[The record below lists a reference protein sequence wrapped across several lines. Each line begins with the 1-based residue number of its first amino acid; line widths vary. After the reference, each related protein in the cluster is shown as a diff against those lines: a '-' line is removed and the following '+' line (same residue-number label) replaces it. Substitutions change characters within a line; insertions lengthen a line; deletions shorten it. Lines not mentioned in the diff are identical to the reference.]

1 MCDYPYVYFY
11 NADSSLL
18 NLHQYRIDS
27 SKFSV
32 GNKYDT
38 CPNFIRAVIK
48 VQQEK
53 EDILT
58 LDEAES
64 IVKWKIIIHEPDA
77 FDVGPQTSGL
87 SDFDRLNLERQQN
100 KKIKSTIKYC

>member
-1 MCDYPYVYFY
+1 M
-11 NADSSLL
+11 
-18 NLHQYRIDS
+18 
-27 SKFSV
+27 
-32 GNKYDT
+32 GNKCDS

-48 VQQEK
+48 IQQGK

-87 SDFDRLNLERQQN
+87 SDFDRLNL
-100 KKIKSTIKYC
+100 